1 MTTIMYLDKSILS
14 LSTCKVWKISINF
27 NGTNISLSD
36 MGSEFVQK
44 LLKEWYHFSDIIM
57 IF

>member
-1 MTTIMYLDKSILS
+1 MYLDKSILS
-14 LSTCKVWKISINF
+14 LSTYKVWKISINF

-36 MGSEFVQK
+36 MGSEFVQE